1 MTFSSLI
8 IVLFIFL
15 LAGVLVVRPFL
26 DADSGQVLST
36 AGRYDSLLAE
46 RERIYNAI
54 ESLDQDFDFQKISS
68 EVHDRG
74 RQELLREA
82 AVVLQKLEKHPDHS
96 KKGKK
101 TSTLTAGDDDLER
114 LIAERRNALK
124 ATSGELC
131 PACGEA
137 VAEDDQF
144 CSNCGEKL
152 A

>member
-1 MTFSSLI
+1 MTVSSLI
-8 IVLFIFL
+8 IVLVIFL
-15 LAGVLVVRPFL
+15 LAGLLVVRPFL
-26 DADSGQVLST
+26 DADSGQMLST

-54 ESLDQDFDFQKISS
+54 ESLDQDFEFQKISR
-68 EVHDRG
+68 EEHDRG

-82 AVVLQKLEKHPDHS
+82 AVVLQKLEKHPGHS

-101 TSTLTAGDDDLER
+101 ASTLSAGDDDLER
-114 LIAERRNALK
+114 LIAERRNALQ
-124 ATSGELC
+124 AARGELC
-131 PACGEA
+131 PACGQP